1 MKIQIDSVI
10 YEGTAVE
17 ILNSLREVH
26 AGTV

>member
-17 ILNSLREVH
+17 ILNSLLEVH

>member
-26 AGTV
+26 AGAV